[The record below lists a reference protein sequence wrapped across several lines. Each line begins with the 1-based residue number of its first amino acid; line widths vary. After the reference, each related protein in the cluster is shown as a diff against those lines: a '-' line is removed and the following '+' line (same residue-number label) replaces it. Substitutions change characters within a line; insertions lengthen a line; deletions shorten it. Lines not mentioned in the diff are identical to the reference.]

1 MRITLVETYATF
13 APAVIRRC
21 MSWIKL
27 PASLSATPFET
38 LAQTFLSDLLEIW
51 IRQMQG
57 EATPKDMLR
66 LNQSLETLQH
76 NGIDYPHLIALCFS
90 LPREVRDA
98 YREVGVQGEDEGIW
112 MLDELIHEL
121 MRQRALETW
130 NCLATRSR
138 ELEEASRQLKDLDM
152 VRRNLLSNVTH
163 ELRTPLSGILGYG
176 EILEEE
182 LTGRLSAEQHELLQR
197 LLADGYR
204 LREVINTML
213 DMSQIT
219 AGKLSLD
226 IQPLDLRLILQP
238 ACEQQLDVATAKP
251 LSISLNVEPGLP
263 LVRGDPNHVY
273 QIVANLLS
281 NAVKFTPPGGEITIR
296 ACLRH
301 GEEWLKE
308 EDSPEEGEASPEAVV
323 VDVHDTGIGLA
334 PDKLKMLFTSFY
346 QADPSATR
354 QFGGMG
360 LGLSLVKSLV
370 ELHGGRVWA
379 ESTPGEGSTFSFSLP
394 AWSSDDTM
402 I

>member
-13 APAVIRRC
+13 APDVVRRC
-21 MSWIKL
+21 MRWIRV
-27 PASLSATPFET
+27 PESLSDPTFVEV
-38 LAQTFLSDLLEIW
+38 AQTFLSDLLEVW

-57 EATPKDMLR
+57 DSTPEDLHR
-66 LNQSLETLQH
+66 LKGHLEELQQ
-76 NGIDYPHLIALCFS
+76 NGIDYPHLVNLCFS

-98 YREVGVQGEDEGIW
+98 YQEMGVKGEDDGLWE
-112 MLDELIHEL
+112 LDGLVHTL
-121 MRQRALETW
+121 VKQRAVETW
-130 NCLATRSR
+130 DCLRIRSR
-138 ELEEASRQLKDLDM
+138 ELDEASRQLKDLDL

-182 LTGRLSAEQHELLQR
+182 LTGRLTAEQHELLQR

-204 LREVINTML
+204 LRELINTML

-219 AGKLSLD
+219 AGKLALE

-238 ACEQQLDVATAKP
+238 ACEQQLDVAATKP
-251 LSISLNVEPGLP
+251 LSINLDVDPDLP
-263 LVRGDPNHVY
+263 MVRGDPNHVY
-273 QIVANLLS
+273 KIVANLLS
-281 NAVKFTPPGGEITIR
+281 NAVKFTPPGGQVEIR
-296 ACLRH
+296 ACLKPET
-301 GEEWLKE
+301 GWLKDAE
-308 EDSPEEGEASPEAVV
+308 RREAIVV
-323 VDVHDTGIGLA
+323 EVRDTGIGLA

-379 ESTPGEGSTFSFSLP
+379 ESQLGEGSTFSFSLP
-394 AWSSDDTM
+394 AWSAEDRM